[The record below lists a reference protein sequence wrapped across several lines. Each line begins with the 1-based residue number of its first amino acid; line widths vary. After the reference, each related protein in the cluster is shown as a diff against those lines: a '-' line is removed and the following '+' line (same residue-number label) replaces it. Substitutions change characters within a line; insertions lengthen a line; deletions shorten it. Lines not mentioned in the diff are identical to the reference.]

1 MGKIPSIDRKKERVL
16 SDKIRFHT
24 PKNLDQEYIA
34 TRKIYE
40 QQKEY
45 RKTPEGRIAIKR
57 ANERMLLKKMK
68 NIGNVMCIR
77 CMEKVFEILN
87 IYDGEILCYNCRY
100 ERQQVLEEDEVC
112 Q

>member
-1 MGKIPSIDRKKERVL
+1 MYIILMKNNIVPKIGYRNNI
-16 SDKIRFHT
+16 
-24 PKNLDQEYIA
+24 NLDKEYIS
-34 TRKIYE
+34 TNVIYE

-68 NIGNVMCIR
+68 RIGKIECVCGEQEFEVM
-77 CMEKVFEILN
+77 N
-87 IYDGEILCYNCRY
+87 IYDDEVVCYNCRY
-100 ERQQVLEEDEVC
+100 RREAVLRDDEIC